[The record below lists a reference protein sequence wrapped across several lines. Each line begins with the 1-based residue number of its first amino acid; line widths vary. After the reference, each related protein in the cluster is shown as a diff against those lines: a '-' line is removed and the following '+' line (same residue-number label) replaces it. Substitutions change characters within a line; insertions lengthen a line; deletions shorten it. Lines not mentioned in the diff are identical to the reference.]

1 MGNLSVVD
9 DRSDSA
15 LVAAARGGDDGAFT
29 ALVDRHYARTR
40 ALAVA
45 MLRQPDEAADVT
57 QEAVLQ
63 AYLGLEHLRDP
74 ARFGAWLY
82 GIAANLARM
91 RLRRA
96 RRAPPPLS
104 DGGRNGTED
113 VAEAAETA
121 ALVREALG
129 QLTPAQR
136 EAVLMHD
143 VAGLT
148 APEIAARTGGS
159 SGAVRVR
166 LHRGRTELRRQLAA
180 LAPSERK
187 ERNMIEVDLRDVVV
201 RLAAGDGEP
210 ALASENR
217 VVLLQ
222 ERGGQRVLPIWVG
235 APEGDALALHLGS
248 EPVPR
253 PLTVDLMA
261 RLLEATGTQ
270 VARVEVSS
278 LRENTFYGVVHLVT
292 AAGDER
298 QVDARPSDA
307 INLAVRLDAR
317 ILVDSAVFEE
327 SAIPSGDPAELD
339 REFALI
345 AEKTGLDRQ
354 EGEGAWTSLSP
365 DLVRSVGVF
374 RPLQP
379 PAERENE

>member
-1 MGNLSVVD
+1 MG
-9 DRSDSA
+9 DRSDSD
-15 LVAAARGGDDGAFT
+15 LVAAARSGDDGAFT

-40 ALAVA
+40 ALALA

-82 GIAANLARM
+82 GIAANLARV

-96 RRAPPPLS
+96 RRAPRPLG
-104 DGGRNGTED
+104 DGDRNGTED
-113 VAEAAETA
+113 LVEAAETA

-129 QLTPAQR
+129 QLTTTQR

-166 LHRGRTELRRQLAA
+166 LHRGRRKLRRQLAA

-187 ERNMIEVDLRDVVV
+187 ERNMIEVELRDVIV

-210 ALASENR
+210 ALAGENR
-217 VVLLQ
+217 VLLLQ

-235 APEGDALALHLGS
+235 APEGDSLALHLGS
-248 EPVPR
+248 EAVPR
-253 PLTVDLMA
+253 PLTADLMA
-261 RLLEATGTQ
+261 RLLEATGAR

-298 QVDARPSDA
+298 QADARPSDA
-307 INLAVRLDAR
+307 INLAVRVGAPIMVDAG
-317 ILVDSAVFEE
+317 VFDE
-327 SAIPSGDPAELD
+327 SAMPSGEHSELD
-339 REFALI
+339 REFARI
-345 AEKTGLDRQ
+345 AEKTGFDRQ
-354 EGEGAWTSLSP
+354 EAEGTWTSLSP
-365 DLVRSVGVF
+365 ELVRSVGTF
-374 RPLQP
+374 RPWQP